1 MKRFFNIAILAA
13 GSLLAAC
20 GALFIPQ
27 DDTPQGEENVPAE
40 PIGLTKADAGIRDA
54 SNASGLD
61 IFSRLYA
68 VRGGKDVSFSPLSL
82 SLAFA
87 MAAEGAEGETY
98 QEIGNALGWGDA
110 TKEELGAFYKK
121 MIEGLVK
128 ADPKVSLTSSNSL
141 WAAPDLPLK
150 DGYKKLLDEYFA
162 AESYQVDFTAA
173 ATLGRING
181 WCSAK
186 TDGKIPQMLQELDPE
201 TRMMLINA
209 LLYKAPWAME
219 WTVKEKRDFRDEAG
233 VNAKK
238 DFLYAKGDYRY
249 AEFDDC
255 QAIALPYGNG
265 AYEMVVFLPKA
276 GYTVEK
282 ILPTVREKGGALRL
296 YPATAEVWLP
306 KFSTEYCTED
316 KLVPILKTMGM
327 VLPFSNAA
335 DFSGISAAEALK
347 ISLVMQR
354 VRIDVNEKGTEFAA
368 VTVIGFEKATAIGP
382 PPKPVVFDADHP
394 FVYMIRE
401 TSTDTILLVGSLSK

>member
-1 MKRFFNIAILAA
+1 MKRILSIALIAA
-13 GSLLAAC
+13 GCMLAAC
-20 GALFIPQ
+20 GALLTPQ
-27 DDTPQGEENVPAE
+27 DDTPGEENVPAV
-40 PIGLTKADAGIRDA
+40 PIELTKADAGIRDA

-68 VRGGKDVSFSPLSL
+68 VRGGRDVSFSPLSL

-98 QEIGNALGWGDA
+98 EDIGTALGWGEA
-110 TKEELGAFYKK
+110 TREELGAFYKK
-121 MIEGLVK
+121 MIDGLVK
-128 ADPKVSLTSSNSL
+128 ADRRVSFTSSNSL

-150 DGYKKLLDEYFA
+150 DDYKKLLSEYFA

-173 ATLGRING
+173 ATLGKING

-186 TDGKIPQMLQELDPE
+186 TDGKIPQMLQQLDPK

-233 VNAKK
+233 SVSKK
-238 DFLYAKGDYRY
+238 DFLYAKGEYRY

-282 ILPTVREKGGALRL
+282 ILPTVRERGGALRL

-316 KLVPILKTMGM
+316 KLIPILQAKGM

-368 VTVIGFEKATAIGP
+368 VTVIGFEKATAVGP

-394 FVYMIRE
+394 FVYLIRE
-401 TSTDTILLVGSLSK
+401 TSSDTVLLVGSLSK

>member
-1 MKRFFNIAILAA
+1 MKKILSVALIAA
-13 GSLLAAC
+13 GCLLAAC
-20 GALFIPQ
+20 GALLIPQ
-27 DDTPQGEENVPAE
+27 DDTPGEENVPAV
-40 PIGLTKADAGIRDA
+40 PIELTKADAGIRDA

-68 VRGGKDVSFSPLSL
+68 VRGGRDVSFSPLSL

-98 QEIGNALGWGDA
+98 EDIGTALGWGEA
-110 TKEELGAFYKK
+110 TREELGAFYKK

-128 ADPKVSLTSSNSL
+128 ADRRVSFTSSNSL

-150 DGYKKLLDEYFA
+150 DDYKKMLVEYFA

-186 TDGKIPQMLQELDPE
+186 TDGKIPQMLQQLDPE

-233 VNAKK
+233 SVSKK
-238 DFLYAKGDYRY
+238 DFLYAKGEYRY

-276 GYTVEK
+276 GHTVEK
-282 ILPTVREKGGALRL
+282 ILPTVRERGGALRL

-316 KLVPILKTMGM
+316 KLIPILQAKGM

-368 VTVIGFEKATAIGP
+368 VTVIGFEKATAVGP

-394 FVYMIRE
+394 FVYLIRE
-401 TSTDTILLVGSLSK
+401 TSSDTVLLVGSLSK